1 MLNFSSLQWPARVTP
16 RRAVFFL
23 ALVLMM
29 ANSITPSVAESSTT
43 PATSPATTNADET
56 SQEQFENLLYDVNQ
70 HWMIY
75 AGSLVFLMQAGFSL
89 LEAGSISAKNS
100 TNILFKN
107 LLDACI
113 SAGCFWGWGY
123 AFAYGDPN
131 TEDDLPKFQSG
142 DHANFFIGTSNFFL
156 TAEDG
161 KEFRNFFFQWAFA
174 ATAATIVSG
183 AVAGRIK
190 VVSYFIYSIFVTSII
205 YPVVVHWVWSDD
217 GFMCNWHAD
226 VATKP
231 FIPKSVNLIDF
242 AGSGVVHLTGG
253 ICALVGA
260 IFTGPRIGRF
270 PDKRRCGC
278 FMPES
283 DKTIKHEAHNRV
295 FASIGVLLLWFGW
308 YGFNAGSTLDIGG
321 YGNNAARITVTTT
334 LAAAAGAITA
344 MIIQLMTTKPAC
356 ANYDVMAPL
365 NGILAGL
372 VSITAG
378 CNVVSPIGS
387 IGIGVVG
394 GIVYSLSSC
403 IMKRL
408 RIDDPL
414 DAFSVHGACG
424 IWGVVA
430 VGFFGV
436 QEYICG
442 EASSNCITIPGQ
454 TAMQIVGCLFIILW
468 TAITSTILFAILRV
482 TRLLRAYDEREI
494 RGIDT
499 EHHMGYT
506 GVLRYRQEKELTTG
520 EMDIEYQ

>member
-1 MLNFSSLQWPARVTP
+1 M
-16 RRAVFFL
+16 
-23 ALVLMM
+23 
-29 ANSITPSVAESSTT
+29 SSTT
-43 PATSPATTNADET
+43 SLMSSTTELTTTTTADVVAGLI
-56 SQEQFENLLYDVNQ
+56 FDVNQ

-113 SAGCFWGWGY
+113 SAGCFFGWGY

-131 TEDDLPKFQSG
+131 TEDDLPNFPPGAGK
-142 DHANFFIGTSNFFL
+142 DHEANGFIGTSNFFL

-205 YPVVVHWVWSDD
+205 YPVVVHWVWADA

-270 PDKRRCGC
+270 PDKRGCGC
-278 FMPES
+278 FTPDS
-283 DKTIKHEAHNRV
+283 DKVIKHEPHNRV

-344 MIIQLMTTKPAC
+344 MIIQLMTSKPAC
-356 ANYDVMAPL
+356 RSYDVVAPL

-394 GIVYSLSSC
+394 GIVYSTSSG

-436 QEYICG
+436 REYICG
-442 EASSNCITIPGQ
+442 AADSNCITIPGQ
-454 TAMQIVGCLFIILW
+454 TAMQIVGVLLIILW
-468 TAITSTILFAILRV
+468 TSVTSAILFGTLRLAHMLRV
-482 TRLLRAYDEREI
+482 SENTEI
-494 RGIDT
+494 IGLDMD
-499 EHHMGYT
+499 HHLGYT
-506 GVLRYRQEKELTTG
+506 GILRYEEELKSTTG
-520 EMDIEYQ
+520 EMDIEGGPNFLSGPASLDQPVVQPESVKIVPVEQKISST